1 MNDNKKTYTFKQLA
15 VDVLEKAPAPLTTE
29 EIWLEGHRL
38 SLDVRLRSVGKTP
51 IATLYS
57 DLHKATQDAETSE
70 FVRVGSRP
78 RRYWLRSRDA
88 PPIVPKNEATTKPQM
103 AAKTVTLA
111 ERDLHPLLAWYADIR
126 MGGLL
131 VRTIYHEKS
140 KKRAFGEW
148 VHPDLVGVLF
158 PKRALDNDLT
168 LRLAQALS
176 APLCKI
182 YSFEIKVRVDF
193 SNLREAFFQAVSN
206 SSWAHEAYLVASEL
220 DDSPEFVEELERLS
234 HAFGVGVIRL
244 FTMDPNSSSI
254 VIPARARTELD
265 WTTIDKLAEMN
276 ADVAAFLKNVTD
288 DMQTDIHPKEYD
300 SVPDDPVKYLDEARQ
315 RAKT

>member
-1 MNDNKKTYTFKQLA
+1 MSDNKTTYTFKQLA
-15 VDVLEKAPAPLTTE
+15 LDVLATAPAPLTTE
-29 EIWLEGHRL
+29 EIWLEGLRL
-38 SLDVRLRSVGKTP
+38 TLNSRLRSVGKTP
-51 IATLYS
+51 VATLYA
-57 DLHKATQDAETSE
+57 DLHRATQDGETSE
-70 FVRVGSRP
+70 FVRVGNRP
-78 RRYWLRSRDA
+78 RRYWLRSRGVA
-88 PPIVPKNEATTKPQM
+88 PSGPASAPIAKPSM
-103 AAKTVTLA
+103 AAKAVMLV
-111 ERDLHPLLAWYADIR
+111 ERDLHPLLAWYADTK

-148 VHPDLVGVLF
+148 VHPDVVGVLF
-158 PKRALDNDLT
+158 PKRALENDVSLQ
-168 LRLAQALS
+168 LARALS

-182 YSFEIKVRVDF
+182 FSFEIKVRVDF

-206 SSWAHEAYLVASEL
+206 SSWAHEAYLAASEL

-234 HAFGVGVIRL
+234 HAFGIGVIRL
-244 FTMDPNSSSI
+244 FTTDPLSSYM
-254 VIPARARTELD
+254 VIPARTRLELD

-300 SVPDDPVKYLDEARQ
+300 SVPEDPVRYLDEAR
-315 RAKT
+315 RKT